1 MSRDVKLELRPAAGE
16 IPNGV
21 AVQLTLVA
29 VTVDG
34 KGRSEL
40 IPGHRATWVSSAPA
54 IAEVNRQGRV
64 SPRRP
69 GVVTI
74 TATHDGKTASASL
87 TVV

>member
-1 MSRDVKLELRPAAGE
+1 VKLELRPAAGE

-21 AVQLTLVA
+21 GLQLTLFA
-29 VTVDG
+29 VG
-34 KGRSEL
+34 AQGRSEL
-40 IPGHRATWVSSAPA
+40 IPGHRAAWVSSAPA

-69 GVVTI
+69 GAVTI
-74 TATHDGKTASASL
+74 TATHDGKTAQATL